1 MPDNIP
7 HLPEEAPETRPQQ
20 PSLPPELPDEE
31 ATQLQGDLSRTK
43 GMPPVNPTPAARP
56 VPPPSQAPARRP
68 PPPPPSASVRQVASI
83 EKPKRGQPPPPQP
96 RPQRGTFYLPVWSV
110 ALTLMLVCGAV
121 ACIVLGVVSL
131 GGRTV
136 AAGSPRFVIVTAE
149 VPTSTPF
156 VPDSLAPSPIPNQL
170 TQGGAVPA
178 FSLQGP
184 TLAPIV
190 ISPTPESVAVGK
202 TVIATAE
209 DSGVNVRSGP
219 SVQNERLFVAENG
232 ESFTVIDGPT
242 QGDGLTWWKIQ
253 SPNDANRQGWAAAAY
268 LELPSPAT
276 QSP

>member
-1 MPDNIP
+1 MPEISR
-7 HLPEEAPETRPQQ
+7 LPEENPETRPQQ

-31 ATQLQGDLSRTK
+31 ATRLQGDLSRTK
-43 GMPPVNPTPAARP
+43 GMQPVNPTPPSRP
-56 VPPPSQAPARRP
+56 VPPPSQAPTRRP
-68 PPPPPSASVRQVASI
+68 PAPPPSGNFRPVASV
-83 EKPKRGQPPPPQP
+83 EKPKRGQTAPPPP
-96 RPQRGTFYLPVWSV
+96 RPQRRALYLPVWSV

-121 ACIVLGVVSL
+121 SCVVLGVVSL

-136 AAGSPRFVIVTAE
+136 AAGAPRFVIVTAE

-184 TLAPIV
+184 TLAPIE
-190 ISPTPESVAVGK
+190 ISPTPESVAIGK
-202 TVIATAE
+202 TVIASAE

-219 SVQNERLFVAENG
+219 SVQNERLFVADNG

-253 SPNDANRQGWAAAAY
+253 SPNDASRSGWAAAAY
-268 LELPSPAT
+268 LELPSAMT
-276 QSP
+276 QVP

>member
-1 MPDNIP
+1 MPENP
-7 HLPEEAPETRPQQ
+7 QLPDETPETRPQQ

-31 ATQLQGDLSRTK
+31 ATRLQGDLSRTK
-43 GMPPVNPTPAARP
+43 GMQPVNPTPVARP
-56 VPPPSQAPARRP
+56 APPPSQAPARRP
-68 PPPPPSASVRQVASI
+68 PPPPPTGNMRQVANI
-83 EKPKRGQPPPPQP
+83 EKPKRGQPLPPQP
-96 RPQRGTFYLPVWSV
+96 RRQRGALYLPVWSV

-121 ACIVLGVVSL
+121 SCIVLGVVSL

-136 AAGSPRFVIVTAE
+136 AAGAPRFVIVTAD

-170 TQGGAVPA
+170 TEGGAVPA

-202 TVIATAE
+202 TVIASAE

-242 QGDGLTWWKIQ
+242 QGDGLTWW
-253 SPNDANRQGWAAAAY
+253 
-268 LELPSPAT
+268 
-276 QSP
+276 